1 MHVYILSALEHRIQG
16 FALSVVDVF
25 FQYILVSEK
34 SWRTCGKSS
43 TSQSL
48 TNSSKDFVIVSA
60 VSDLLIISSAKL
72 LAGST
77 HDSNLTK
84 FPISVPIKTPGL
96 GPSLMALYTST

>member
-1 MHVYILSALEHRIQG
+1 MHVCRLSVLEHRIQG
-16 FALSVVDVF
+16 FAHSFVDVF
-25 FQYILVSEK
+25 FQYIFVSEK

-48 TNSSKDFVIVSA
+48 TNSSRDFVIVPA
-60 VSDLLIISSAKL
+60 ISDLLIISFAKL

-77 HDSNLTK
+77 HDSNLPK
-84 FPISVPIKTPGL
+84 FPTSVPISTAGL